1 MEKLI
6 IKERDVLCLF
16 TCLTSK
22 FFPNEH
28 SIHAENGFSQE
39 ACLKEM
45 RCFWSCTLGEK
56 KLPLDETNRW
66 DIPGADGLVPDE
78 SSCGQLTVCT
88 NYLCGS
94 RGLAETKDW
103 REFKE
108 QFIVLRVFSVE
119 HWTKLRPYCRL
130 SDSHALS
137 PMMQQTLC
145 GREKERL
152 NNIFMRVLHFFRARQ
167 LP

>member
-1 MEKLI
+1 MFIYLPNKQVLP
-6 IKERDVLCLF
+6 KWTLNSRRKWFQPRSLLERDAVLLE
-16 TCLTSK
+16 L
-22 FFPNEH
+22 
-28 SIHAENGFSQE
+28 HARRE
-39 ACLKEM
+39 
-45 RCFWSCTLGEK
+45 